1 MKSKPAFKVQPDD
14 DTSRAETRPRA
25 PRTASRRDTS
35 GSKANPPAPDPIP
48 PDVRTAW
55 WEPFADFLAK
65 ERRYSEYTV
74 RNYRQAFE
82 DFYRWLADPRVNLW
96 ARGFDALSTREI
108 RDFVIEAQR
117 RFDRRTL
124 HNHVSGLRSFF
135 KFWMTRGRLNRN
147 PFLNV
152 PLPKLEKRLPKFLTE
167 EQMKVLLSGPQR
179 LLESGGID
187 AHTAWRDR
195 LAMELLYGGGLR
207 VSELVALD
215 YGAIDFESG
224 VARVTGKGRKERLCP
239 LGNVALT
246 VLKKFRAEYAAER
259 GPISPVLVN
268 PNGRR
273 MTVDAVQIM
282 LKRYLALAGLP
293 MDLTP
298 HKLRHSYATHLLNAG
313 ADLRLVQEL
322 LGHSQLATTQIY
334 THVSVARLREIYAK
348 AHPRA

>member
-1 MKSKPAFKVQPDD
+1 MK
-14 DTSRAETRPRA
+14 E
-25 PRTASRRDTS
+25 
-35 GSKANPPAPDPIP
+35 IP
-48 PDVRTAW
+48 PEVVAEW
-55 WEPFADFLAK
+55 WTPFEDFLAK
-65 ERRYSEYTV
+65 ERRYSAYTV

-82 DFYRWLADPRVNLW
+82 DFYRWLVDPNVNLW
-96 ARGFDALSTREI
+96 AAGFDALETRHL

-124 HNHVSGLRSFF
+124 HNHASGLRTFF
-135 KFWMTRGRLNRN
+135 KFWMVQGRLQRN
-147 PFLNV
+147 PLLNV

-167 EQMKVLLSGPQR
+167 EQMKLLLTGPQR
-179 LLESGGID
+179 LLENAEID

-207 VSELVALD
+207 VSELVGLT
-215 YGAIDFESG
+215 YGAIDFDSG
-224 VARVTGKGRKERLCP
+224 VARVLGKGKKERLCP
-239 LGNVALT
+239 LGQVALA
-246 VLKKFRAEYAAER
+246 VLKKFRDEFAR
-259 GPISPVLVN
+259 KTGPHDPVLVSSD
-268 PNGRR
+268 GRGMEVR
-273 MTVDAVQIM
+273 TVQKM

-322 LGHSQLATTQIY
+322 LGHSQLATTQLY
-334 THVSVARLREIYAK
+334 THVSMARLREIYAK

>member
-1 MKSKPAFKVQPDD
+1 V
-14 DTSRAETRPRA
+14 
-25 PRTASRRDTS
+25 
-35 GSKANPPAPDPIP
+35 PPA
-48 PDVRTAW
+48 VRDEW
-55 WEPFADFLAK
+55 WAPFEDFLAK
-65 ERRYSEYTV
+65 ERRYSGYTV

-82 DFYRWLADPRVNLW
+82 DFYCWLTDPRVGLW
-96 ARGFDALSTREI
+96 SRGFDALGTRDM

-135 KFWMTRGRLNRN
+135 KFWMQRGRLKRN

-167 EQMKVLLSGPQR
+167 EQMKLLLLGPQR
-179 LLESGGID
+179 LLENGGID

-224 VARVTGKGRKERLCP
+224 VARVLGKGRKERLCP
-239 LGNVALT
+239 LGSVALG
-246 VLKKFRAEYAAER
+246 VLKKFRTEFAAAQA
-259 GPISPVLVN
+259 PASPVLVN

-298 HKLRHSYATHLLNAG
+298 HKVRHSYATHLLNAG

-322 LGHSQLATTQIY
+322 LGHSQLATTQVY
-334 THVSVARLREIYAK
+334 THVSMARLQEIYAK